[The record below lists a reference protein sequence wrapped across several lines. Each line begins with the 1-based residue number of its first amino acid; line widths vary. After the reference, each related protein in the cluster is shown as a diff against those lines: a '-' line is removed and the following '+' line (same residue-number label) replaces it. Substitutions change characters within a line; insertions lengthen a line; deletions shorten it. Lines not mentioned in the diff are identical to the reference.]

1 MNGNELS
8 GGRIGFVGIRM
19 CSDTDILSLRSQQ
32 DIWKE
37 REHAVTWKARLPF

>member
-8 GGRIGFVGIRM
+8 GGRISFVGIRM

-32 DIWKE
+32 DI
-37 REHAVTWKARLPF
+37 